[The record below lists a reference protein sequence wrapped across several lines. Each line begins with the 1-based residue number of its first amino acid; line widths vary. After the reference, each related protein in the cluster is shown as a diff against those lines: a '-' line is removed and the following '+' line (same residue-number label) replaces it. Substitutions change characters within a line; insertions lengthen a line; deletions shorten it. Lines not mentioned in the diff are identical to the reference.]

1 MIIMF
6 IFLGLTIVFII
17 GTAIYLNKSKKQNG
31 FTQNI
36 DKKENQGKKVDK
48 KKLENIFNFKYKFIF
63 LKLVVA
69 YTRVFYNK
77 KDMALFLNKN
87 HIFSKYFIYI
97 LRIKHIIENS
107 ICYSKQY
114 RCNYSI
120 EKSM

>member
-48 KKLENIFNFKYKFIF
+48 KKLRANTRPNIRPKYMACFKASGFILKTFLFINRQRYSDF
-63 LKLVVA
+63 LK
-69 YTRVFYNK
+69 
-77 KDMALFLNKN
+77 
-87 HIFSKYFIYI
+87 
-97 LRIKHIIENS
+97 
-107 ICYSKQY
+107 
-114 RCNYSI
+114 
-120 EKSM
+120 

>member
-48 KKLENIFNFKYKFIF
+48 KKLENIFNFMFKTGFEY
-63 LKLVVA
+63 LSNL
-69 YTRVFYNK
+69 
-77 KDMALFLNKN
+77 
-87 HIFSKYFIYI
+87 
-97 LRIKHIIENS
+97 
-107 ICYSKQY
+107 
-114 RCNYSI
+114 
-120 EKSM
+120 